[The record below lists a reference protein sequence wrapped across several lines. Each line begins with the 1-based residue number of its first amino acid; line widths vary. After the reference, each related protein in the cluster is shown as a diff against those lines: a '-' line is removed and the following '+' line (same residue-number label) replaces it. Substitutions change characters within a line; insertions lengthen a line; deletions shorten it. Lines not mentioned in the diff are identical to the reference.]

1 MAMNLSSGSWQN
13 SPHTLAESPLL
24 PSPIAN
30 LLLRQG
36 LQINHPLSSSPSSY
50 LQLKFPWR
58 PPLSLLSLHLRYLIP
73 PTQLQF
79 HFSKCLRSNSVI
91 CLRAFGQLCL
101 SRSGII
107 AQSVGVSKPY
117 GVNVVIGKDRGGG
130 GTRMIRCQATSVPA
144 KDRVPDMGKR
154 KLMNLILLG
163 TLSLP
168 TGFMLVPYLSF
179 FVPPG

>member
-1 MAMNLSSGSWQN
+1 M
-13 SPHTLAESPLL
+13 
-24 PSPIAN
+24 
-30 LLLRQG
+30 
-36 LQINHPLSSSPSSY
+36 
-50 LQLKFPWR
+50 
-58 PPLSLLSLHLRYLIP
+58 
-73 PTQLQF
+73 
-79 HFSKCLRSNSVI
+79 
-91 CLRAFGQLCL
+91 
-101 SRSGII
+101 
-107 AQSVGVSKPY
+107 GVSKPY